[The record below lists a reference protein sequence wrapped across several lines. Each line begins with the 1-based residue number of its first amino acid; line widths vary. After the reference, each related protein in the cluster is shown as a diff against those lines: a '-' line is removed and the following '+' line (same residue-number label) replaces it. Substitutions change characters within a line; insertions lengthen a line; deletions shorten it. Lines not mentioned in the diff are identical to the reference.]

1 MDAGFFE
8 GVVSYQI
15 VRRTDQ
21 SVETRLAEQ
30 NPTVTYPVKLSA
42 PHIHERIK
50 MDKYIIETENITRS
64 FSTVKAVDG
73 VSLCVPPGSIYGFLG
88 PNGAGKTTTI
98 RILLGLIQPNA
109 GEIRLFGRALSEQR
123 LDLLRRV
130 GSLVE
135 SPSLYPH
142 LTGWENL
149 ELIRRMVGG
158 KRSEIQRALA
168 IVRMEDAAHR
178 LVREYSLG
186 MRQRLGLAVALF
198 GQPELLILDEPTNG
212 LDPAG
217 IHEMR
222 ELICSLPREGM
233 TVFLSSHLL
242 SEIEQMATHIG
253 IIHAGRLI
261 FQGIPDELRTRY
273 QDYATVTTDRL
284 EVSRQLLLQSG
295 WQAAHLE
302 NHHLTVP
309 VNGPSDLALI
319 NTQLVHAGHQ
329 VFHLNLAQPS
339 LEDIFL
345 TLTKETHP

>member
-1 MDAGFFE
+1 MLLGLLQPDAGE
-8 GVVSYQI
+8 I
-15 VRRTDQ
+15 
-21 SVETRLAEQ
+21 
-30 NPTVTYPVKLSA
+30 KLFG
-42 PHIHERIK
+42 
-50 MDKYIIETENITRS
+50 RS
-64 FSTVKAVDG
+64 FSE
-73 VSLCVPPGSIYGFLG
+73 
-88 PNGAGKTTTI
+88 
-98 RILLGLIQPNA
+98 QP
-109 GEIRLFGRALSEQR
+109 

-158 KRSEIQRALA
+158 TSSQIQWALSV
-168 IVRMEDAAHR
+168 VRMEDSARR

-222 ELICSLPREGM
+222 ELICNLPREGI

-242 SEIEQMATHIG
+242 GEVEQMATQIG
-253 IIHAGRLI
+253 IINNGRLI
-261 FQGIPDELRTRY
+261 FQGTPNELRARY
-273 QDYATVTTDRL
+273 NDHATLTTDRL
-284 EVSRQLLLQSG
+284 EASRELLLQSG
-295 WQAAHLE
+295 WKAAHLE
-302 NHHLTVP
+302 NHHLTVS
-309 VNGPSDLALI
+309 VNGISDLALI
-319 NTQLVHAGHQ
+319 NSQLVRAGHQ
-329 VFHLNLAQPS
+329 VYQLNLNQPT

-345 TLTKETHP
+345 TLTEKQTGASL

>member
-1 MDAGFFE
+1 
-8 GVVSYQI
+8 
-15 VRRTDQ
+15 
-21 SVETRLAEQ
+21 
-30 NPTVTYPVKLSA
+30 
-42 PHIHERIK
+42 
-50 MDKYIIETENITRS
+50 MDKYIIETNGITRRFGS
-64 FSTVKAVDG
+64 VTAVDN

-98 RILLGLIQPNA
+98 RMLLGLIRPGA
-109 GEIRLFGRALSEQR
+109 GEIRLFGRSLSDQR
-123 LDLLRRV
+123 LELLRRV

-149 ELIRRMVGG
+149 ELIRRMVSG
-158 KRSEIQRALA
+158 KRSEIDHALG
-168 IVRMEDAAHR
+168 IVHMEDAAQR

-186 MRQRLGLAVALF
+186 MRQRLGLAMALY

-222 ELICSLPREGM
+222 ELICNLPKEGI

-242 SEIEQMATHIG
+242 SEVDQMATQIG
-253 IIHAGRLI
+253 IINAGRLI
-261 FQGIPDELRTRY
+261 FQGVPDELRARY

-284 EVSRQLLLQSG
+284 EASQRLLVLSG

-319 NTQLVHAGHQ
+319 NTQLVQAGHQ
-329 VFHLNLAQPS
+329 VYHLNLAQPS

-345 TLTKETHP
+345 TLTTETHS